1 MKYGILLTAIHDA
14 SVPAAQQR
22 REHEELVTAA
32 EELGFELMVAG
43 QHFLGSELRYFQPI
57 PWLTHMAQVA
67 PSMRVATGII
77 LLSMVNPVDIA
88 EQMATLD
95 SLTDG
100 RAIFGAGLGYS
111 AHEFD
116 AFRVRKGERVRRF
129 EEALELVKALWS
141 GEKVDFDGE
150 YTTVR
155 GARPSVLPVQEG
167 GIPVWIG
174 GQVEGAVRRAA
185 LKGDAWY
192 TPPFPTHAQLSSL
205 RELFLRTREEA
216 GLSTD
221 GDFPV
226 RRELLIASDREQGM
240 QAALDRYRA
249 RYETYRKW
257 GLSGE
262 NTPIDSG
269 AELRNEIEEH
279 FILGTPE
286 ECADGLIDLEQRLG
300 MTHFLYKPHWVGQS
314 HAEAMRQLE
323 QFGTEVMPRVAAE
336 SSARV

>member
-14 SVPAAQQR
+14 STPASQQR
-22 REHEELVTAA
+22 REHEELVRAA
-32 EELGFELMVAG
+32 EELGFDVMVAG

-77 LLSMVNPVDIA
+77 LLSMVNPVAMA
-88 EQMATLD
+88 EDMATMD
-95 SLTDG
+95 ALTDG

-116 AFRVRKGERVRRF
+116 AFRIGKGERVKRF
-129 EEALELVKALWS
+129 EESLELIKQLWS
-141 GEKVDFDGE
+141 GEEVNFDGQFAS
-150 YTTVR
+150 VH

-192 TPPFPTHAQLSSL
+192 TPPFPTHDQLASL
-205 RELFLRTREEA
+205 RALFLRTREEA

-221 GDFPV
+221 GEFPV
-226 RRELLIASDREQGM
+226 RRELLIAPNREKGM
-240 QAALDRYRA
+240 EAALERYRA

-257 GLSGE
+257 GLSGA
-262 NTPIDSG
+262 NTPIDTG
-269 AELRNEIEEH
+269 AELRNEIDEH
-279 FILGTPE
+279 FFLGSAE
-286 ECADGLIDLEQRLG
+286 ECAASLIDLKERLG
-300 MTHFLYKPHWVGQS
+300 MTHFMYKPHWVGQS

-323 QFGTEVMPRVAAE
+323 LFGTEVMPLVAAHE
-336 SSARV
+336 G

>member
-1 MKYGILLTAIHDA
+1 MKYGVLLTAIHDA

-22 REHEELVTAA
+22 REHEELVRTA

-77 LLSMVNPVDIA
+77 LLSMVNPVDMA

-95 SLTDG
+95 ALTDG

-111 AHEFD
+111 GHEFD
-116 AFRVRKGERVRRF
+116 AFRVRKGERVKRF
-129 EEALELVKALWS
+129 EESLELITQLWS
-141 GEKVDFDGE
+141 GETVDFDGV
-150 YTTVR
+150 YTSVH

-167 GIPVWIG
+167 GIPIWIG

-192 TPPFPTHAQLSSL
+192 TPPFPTHAQLGDL
-205 RELFLRTREEA
+205 RALFLRTREEA

-226 RRELLIASDREQGM
+226 RRELLIATDRSAAVD
-240 QAALDRYRA
+240 AALERYRA

-279 FILGTPE
+279 FLLGTAE
-286 ECADGLIDLEQRLG
+286 ECAEGIVDLQERLG
-300 MTHFLYKPHWVGQS
+300 MTHFLYKPHWVGQT

-323 QFGTEVMPRVAAE
+323 LFGTEVMPRVAAA
-336 SSARV
+336 STVSV